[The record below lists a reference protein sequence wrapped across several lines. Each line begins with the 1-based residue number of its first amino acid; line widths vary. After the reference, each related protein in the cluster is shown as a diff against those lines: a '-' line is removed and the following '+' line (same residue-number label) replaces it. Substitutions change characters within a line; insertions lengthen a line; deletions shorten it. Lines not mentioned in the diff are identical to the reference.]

1 MNTRKELRTAEHE
14 WRTTPPIAHK
24 PQPKER
30 SFFREW
36 GWKYLVVGV
45 VLLICAIISIAT
57 EAHAQ
62 VNTDLEALLVQQ
74 DRGWHATGN
83 GTQIQSSSVDAR
95 ALPIVA
101 VWMRSPTIGAR
112 YGDWLHVKYLFHCE
126 DRASLVYAVLDSGRI
141 RTMESINGTPGIMEH
156 PRPGSPAYLT
166 LQAVCGLYGYQL

>member
-1 MNTRKELRTAEHE
+1 MNTRKELRTSEAE
-14 WRTTPPIAHK
+14 WRTTPPIARRPKAQK
-24 PQPKER
+24 PAR
-30 SFFREW
+30 SRT
-36 GWKYLVVGV
+36 GWHIL
-45 VLLICAIISIAT
+45 LLIMLAILYTFAFPVR
-57 EAHAQ
+57 AQ

-101 VWMRSPTIGAR
+101 VWMRSPTTGAR

-126 DRASLVYAVLDSGRI
+126 DRASLLYAVLDSGRI

>member
-1 MNTRKELRTAEHE
+1 MNTRKELRTSEAE
-14 WRTTPPIAHK
+14 WRTTPPIARR
-24 PQPKER
+24 PAPKSPTSR
-30 SFFREW
+30 L
-36 GWKYLVVGV
+36 WKW
-45 VLLICAIISIAT
+45 IAAGALFGLALAVAN
-57 EAHAQ
+57 EARAQ

-101 VWMRSPTIGAR
+101 VWMRSPTTGAR

-126 DRASLVYAVLDSGRI
+126 DRASLLYAVLDSGRI
-141 RTMESINGTPGIMEH
+141 RTMESINGSPGIMEH

-166 LQAVCGLYGYQL
+166 MQVVCGLYGYQL

>member
-14 WRTTPPIAHK
+14 WRTTPPIARR
-24 PQPKER
+24 PQPPKPDR
-30 SFFREW
+30 GYR
-36 GWKYLVVGV
+36 YL
-45 VLLICAIISIAT
+45 LLAIALFASAIGA
-57 EAHAQ
+57 ARAQ

-101 VWMRSPTIGAR
+101 VWMRSPTTGAR

-126 DRASLVYAVLDSGRI
+126 DRASLLYAVLDSGRI